1 MFTLNIILNFLYTKY
16 KLNLMPKSI
25 IEVKGLSKRYKEK
38 KDYALNFINLS
49 IPKGS
54 IFGILGPNG
63 AGKSTFINI
72 LSGLTNKSSGRVT
85 VGGINIDDDPKT
97 VRGNMGVVPQ
107 EINIDPFFT
116 PKQIM
121 EIQAG
126 LYGVR
131 KKFSKNKEILNELG
145 LTEKENAY
153 SRSLSGG
160 MKRRLMVAK
169 AMVHSPAILILDEPT
184 AGVDVELRKNL
195 WETIKTLNTNGVTII
210 LTTHYLKEAEILCDQ
225 IAVINKGKVIACDS
239 KKNLLNKLDD
249 KEIFIEFNSFIKEIP
264 QPLKKLC
271 TKKTD
276 TSVTLKFKKSKIST
290 ADIVKIFVKN
300 KFELKEIST
309 KEADLEDI
317 FLKLLKT

>member
-1 MFTLNIILNFLYTKY
+1 MQ
-16 KLNLMPKSI
+16 KSI
-25 IEVKGLSKRYKEK
+25 IEVRGLSKRYKEK
-38 KDYALNFINLS
+38 NNLALNFIDLS
-49 IPKGS
+49 IPEGS
-54 IFGILGPNG
+54 IFGLLGPNG

-72 LSGLTNKSSGRVT
+72 LSGLTNKTSGIVN
-85 VGGINIDDDPKT
+85 VGGIDIDEDPKT

-116 PKQIM
+116 PRQIM

-131 KKFSKNKEILNELG
+131 KRLSKNEEILCELG
-145 LTEKENAY
+145 LKDKQDAY

-184 AGVDVELRKNL
+184 AGVDVELRKSL
-195 WETIKTLNTNGVTII
+195 WEKIKTLNSKGVTII
-210 LTTHYLKEAEILCDQ
+210 LTTHYLKEAEILCDE
-225 IAVINKGKVIACDS
+225 IAVINKGNVIACDS

-249 KEIFIEFNSFIKEIP
+249 KEIFIEFNSVITEIP
-264 QPLKKLC
+264 QILKKLC
-271 TKKTD
+271 VNKTR

-290 ADIVKIFVKN
+290 AEIVKIFVKN

-309 KEADLEDI
+309 READLEDI
-317 FLKLLKT
+317 FLKLLKV

>member
-1 MFTLNIILNFLYTKY
+1 
-16 KLNLMPKSI
+16 MPKSI

-121 EIQAG
+121 EIQRRCF
-126 LYGVR
+126 YGNSSPTR
-131 KKFSKNKEILNELG
+131 LKFRFWEILFDQNVFDF
-145 LTEKENAY
+145 TM
-153 SRSLSGG
+153 LS
-160 MKRRLMVAK
+160 
-169 AMVHSPAILILDEPT
+169 
-184 AGVDVELRKNL
+184 
-195 WETIKTLNTNGVTII
+195 
-210 LTTHYLKEAEILCDQ
+210 
-225 IAVINKGKVIACDS
+225 
-239 KKNLLNKLDD
+239 
-249 KEIFIEFNSFIKEIP
+249 
-264 QPLKKLC
+264 
-271 TKKTD
+271 
-276 TSVTLKFKKSKIST
+276 
-290 ADIVKIFVKN
+290 
-300 KFELKEIST
+300 
-309 KEADLEDI
+309 
-317 FLKLLKT
+317 